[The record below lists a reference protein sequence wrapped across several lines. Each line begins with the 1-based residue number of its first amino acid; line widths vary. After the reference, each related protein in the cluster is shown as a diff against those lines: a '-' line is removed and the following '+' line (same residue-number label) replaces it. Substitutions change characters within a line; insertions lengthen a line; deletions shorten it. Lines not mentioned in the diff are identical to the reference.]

1 MRVPEIQIS
10 CDRRDLTCE
19 WIPLHLPTEKLLP
32 LQILLVAP
40 LDVAWP
46 FADNKIDIINQV
58 HNILR
63 PKLVQRHKIWLHRAT
78 FEQESMQKKPRN
90 GRFGDND
97 TCVRE
102 EQVLVQ
108 AY

>member
-46 FADNKIDIINQV
+46 FADNKIDIINHV
-58 HNILR
+58 CNIIR
-63 PKLVQRHKIWLHRAT
+63 PKLVKRHKIRLFHAT
-78 FEQESMQKKPRN
+78 SER
-90 GRFGDND
+90 
-97 TCVRE
+97 
-102 EQVLVQ
+102 
-108 AY
+108 